1 MYAYVLAAP
10 HFHLSL
16 AQAELHTFTG
26 CRTAGRIG
34 LAPVAVDISRAAFIS
49 TCVHVTA
56 AGMNLDEVC
65 ADARAKKLAWEGF
78 HIQTFCPG
86 EGSLFTSLE
95 PVIRVADAITGR
107 PNLTHPR
114 VRLALIVSGDLWA
127 LGPIMSTYRSDW
139 PAHEQRPHF
148 FSGSL
153 PTRFSRAM
161 VNLVASP
168 GDTLIDPCCGVGVA
182 LIEALA
188 CGVEAYGCDINPR
201 MATQAAENLT
211 SLGFPQRVFVADA
224 RGIGGRYDA
233 AVLDLPYG
241 RNVAIGEGLYGELL
255 RTLRTIARRSAIV
268 AARDLSSELEERFG
282 FGVIHH
288 IEVPKTTM
296 VRHLHVVSAAG

>member
-10 HFHLSL
+10 HFHLGL
-16 AQAELHTFTG
+16 AQAEFCAFTG
-26 CRTAGRIG
+26 CTTTGRIG

-49 TCVHVTA
+49 TCVHVAA
-56 AGMNLDEVC
+56 AGTSLDEVC
-65 ADARAKKLAWEGF
+65 ADAQAKGLAWEGF
-78 HIQTFCPG
+78 HIQALCPG

-95 PVIRVADAITGR
+95 PIIRAADAIVGR
-107 PNLTHPR
+107 PNLSSPR

-127 LGPIMSTYRSDW
+127 LGPIISTYRSDW

-201 MATQAAENLT
+201 MAAQAAENLV
-211 SLGFPQRVFVADA
+211 SLGLPQRVFVADA

-241 RNVAIGEGLYGELL
+241 RNVGVGKGLYGDLL
-255 RTLRTIARRSAIV
+255 GTLRTIARRGAIV
-268 AARDLSSELEERFG
+268 AARDLSGELEEVFG

-288 IEVPKTTM
+288 VEVPKTTM
-296 VRHLHVVSAAG
+296 VRHLHVVAAVE

>member
-10 HFHLSL
+10 HFHLGL
-16 AQAELHTFTG
+16 AQAELCAFAG
-26 CRTAGRIG
+26 VRTAGRVG
-34 LAPVAVDISRAAFIS
+34 LGPVAVDIARSAFIS
-49 TCVHVTA
+49 TCVHVAA
-56 AGMNLDEVC
+56 AGTSLDEVC
-65 ADARAKKLAWEGF
+65 EDARAKGLAWEGF
-78 HIQTFCPG
+78 HIETFCPG

-107 PNLTHPR
+107 PKLTHPR
-114 VRLALIVSGDLWA
+114 VRLALIVSGELWA
-127 LGPIMSTYRSDW
+127 IGPIVSTYRSDW

-201 MATQAAENLT
+201 MAAQAAENLT

-224 RGIGGRYDA
+224 RGIGGRYDG

-241 RNVAIGEGLYGELL
+241 RNVAIGEGLYGDLL

-268 AARDLSSELEERFG
+268 AARDLSGELEEQFG
-282 FGVIHH
+282 LGVVHH
-288 IEVPKTTM
+288 VEVPKTTM
-296 VRHLHVVSAAG
+296 VRHLHVVTSAG